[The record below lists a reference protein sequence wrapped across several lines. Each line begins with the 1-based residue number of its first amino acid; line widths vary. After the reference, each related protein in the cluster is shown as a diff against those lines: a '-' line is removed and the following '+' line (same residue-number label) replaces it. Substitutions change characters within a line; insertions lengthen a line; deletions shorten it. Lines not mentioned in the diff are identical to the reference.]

1 MSGRRLESP
10 YVGNEFANLLRFHT
24 LLETGHVL
32 ASGFDPL
39 AQAGV
44 GHLLPVRKRESRIQA
59 FESRPDFLSC
69 GVREVTGG
77 ALPVKE
83 LSARNHLLNCG
94 SGSGWSCAQVFPQTL
109 SRVGNCG

>member
-69 GVREVTGG
+69 GVREMTGG
-77 ALPVKE
+77 AVLVKE
-83 LSARNHLLNCG
+83 LLSRNRLLSGG
-94 SGSGWSCAQVFPQTL
+94 SDTGRFCSRVFPQAL
-109 SRVGNCG
+109 SRDGDSG